1 MKEQKSLEPLE
12 CFESKTLRL
21 IHENTETKLAA
32 IFLVYDTLDIV
43 REEIANDPMQC
54 TKKSFKTFEKKYLKI
69 SKVEMDLEKKYKK
82 LHKKS
87 TYYAKNK
94 GIIRIM
100 EKYVDFLM
108 KERDFY
114 ESCIDL
120 MSTKMFKNNFLD
132 IRLRNL
138 VVCKMQNLITDM
150 NVCNLAFKMYL
161 EELNELLDEQTD
173 SFYYENMREQFK
185 NIVRDI
191 DMNCSEASCINI
203 DVEVRVSDLIE

>member
-12 CFESKTLRL
+12 CLESKTLRL
-21 IHENTETKLAA
+21 IHENTETKLTA
-32 IFLVYDTLDIV
+32 IFLIYDALGIV
-43 REEIANDPMQC
+43 RENIADDPVQC
-54 TKKSFKTFEKKYLKI
+54 IKKSFKTFEKKYLKI

-87 TYYAKNK
+87 IHYSKSK
-94 GIIRIM
+94 GIIRAM

-108 KERDFY
+108 EERNFY
-114 ESCIDL
+114 GSCIDL
-120 MSTKMFKNNFLD
+120 MGTKMFKNNFLD
-132 IRLRNL
+132 TGLRYL

-161 EELNELLDEQTD
+161 EELNELLGEQTD
-173 SFYYENMREQFK
+173 NFYYENMREQFK